1 MKKQV
6 MNRTKTTVTANKWL
20 VGTAYA
26 TATTLAT
33 AHQGTIGKT
42 AENRFTAEFPT
53 AKSAQAFVTE
63 WEKGYQANTKTAEPP
78 KPATAGK
85 GARKGKGNGKA
96 VDFSKVKGT
105 TKSDRNKAAHAL
117 IVGMGIES
125 GSAEYNALWKKWQSV
140 R

>member
-6 MNRTKTTVTANKWL
+6 MNRSKSTVTANKWL

-26 TATTLAT
+26 TAVALTT

-53 AKSAQAFVTE
+53 AKDAQAFVTA
-63 WEKGYQANTKTAEPP
+63 WEKGYQANTKTAEPS

-85 GARKGKGNGKA
+85 GARSKGNAKT
-96 VDFSKVKGT
+96 VDFTKVKGN

-125 GSAEYNALWKKWQSV
+125 GSAEYNAMWKQWQSV